1 MFATEQSMITTV
13 AVPRTLYVSRVVNL
27 TDADAAAALRSLV
40 GQSIGSDGARLVLAE
55 VDRRTP
61 SRGGSYTSRTSRIR
75 GVLYT
80 GGLIPRFE
88 RVEVELTPWSDE
100 RSELGLLA
108 VSRLPLGG
116 SVRTE
121 RYLEAANLALDD
133 LAAEVV
139 KRAEDQSASAERNA
153 A

>member
-1 MFATEQSMITTV
+1 
-13 AVPRTLYVSRVVNL
+13 
-27 TDADAAAALRSLV
+27 
-40 GQSIGSDGARLVLAE
+40 
-55 VDRRTP
+55 
-61 SRGGSYTSRTSRIR
+61 
-75 GVLYT
+75 VLYT
-80 GGLIPRFE
+80 RGRIPRFE
-88 RVEVELTPWSDE
+88 RVEIELTPWSDD

-121 RYLEAANLALDD
+121 RYLEAANRVMDD

-139 KRAEDQSASAERNA
+139 RIAEAQSASEEPNA